1 MDIVYRVRSS
11 KHLSSG
17 RIETLGTLYEGPS
30 LIDATDAYAA
40 YEKPRNVRA
49 RVMVGL
55 TEWENEGG
63 FLKHK
68 LYASLSVRR
77 EA

>member
-1 MDIVYRVRSS
+1 MSIVYRVRAS
-11 KHLSSG
+11 KHLSNG
-17 RIETLGTLYEGPS
+17 RVDTLGTLYEGPS
-30 LIDATDAYAA
+30 LPEATDAYAA

-63 FLKHK
+63 LLKHK